1 MNLARHGCYLKRVC
15 FVCSG
20 VKETTSEKS
29 LKMDKSQ
36 GSWTSQCIEKSRRE
50 LQAPDIRPPGP
61 DIRPLGVQLQKA
73 ACSRSYR
80 ARTSG
85 QGPDIRPSTAR
96 TSGPGPGNP
105 APLSR
110 ERPRLDCPSP
120 DIRAPVPDIRRPA
133 KPRTSG
139 PTPGRPAPDL
149 PARILW
155 VEARVPLRF
164 VHYIN
169 SFLPTV

>member
-15 FVCSG
+15 FVYSG

-29 LKMDKSQ
+29 LKMDKSPR
-36 GSWTSQCIEKSRRE
+36 SWTSQCIEKSRRE

-120 DIRAPVPDIRRPA
+120 DIRAPAPDIRRPV
-133 KPRTSG
+133 KSRTSG
-139 PTPGRPAPDL
+139 PPPGRPAPEL
-149 PARILW
+149 PARIPRA
-155 VEARVPLRF
+155 EAHVPIRP
-164 VHYIN
+164 VDYIY
-169 SFLPTV
+169 SSPHPV